1 LVIDFLQEQ
10 PIRPLSLNHPRSL
23 HPELLTALSSNID
36 ISRFRMTDKKEEA
49 IVAPEVAGIED
60 PQKDVQADHNLEH
73 GLALRDVFKKHKP
86 LVWWCF
92 YWAMAA
98 IGW

>member
-1 LVIDFLQEQ
+1 M
-10 PIRPLSLNHPRSL
+10 
-23 HPELLTALSSNID
+23 A
-36 ISRFRMTDKKEEA
+36 DKKDDDIPEA
-49 IVAPEVAGIED
+49 QVAGIED
-60 PQKDVQADHNLEH
+60 PQKEVQVDHNLEH
-73 GLALRDVFKKHKP
+73 ELTLRDVFKNHLP